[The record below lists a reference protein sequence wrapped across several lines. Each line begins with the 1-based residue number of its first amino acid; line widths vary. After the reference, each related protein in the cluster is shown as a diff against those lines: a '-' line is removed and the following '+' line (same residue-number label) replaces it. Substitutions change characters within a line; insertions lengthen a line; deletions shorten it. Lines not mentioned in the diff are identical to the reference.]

1 MSYDQQLRE
10 NEAKLEGNLNKLDQ
24 ATNSLDKD
32 KLDKWQGELAARKR
46 ALLDASDSGDQGA
59 TELAQV
65 DVEEAKA
72 MIERLNGTV
81 PELRTEVA
89 CLRRRGADIRAR
101 EAEIRARE
109 AEIRARERELRQ
121 QLEQVQRQL
130 EATEQ
135 VQRQLEAT
143 EQTIT
148 TELKTLQKARDEAK
162 AEQGEFLC
170 SCRQPHPPSPP
181 PSHTRANTRKH
192 TPCTRPWR
200 SHVLLFPLR
209 PLPLD
214 REQEACARAEGRC
227 DISSLCSN
235 HVARAFMTAQQ
246 SATHSL
252 VHPLTP
258 PSLFAFFLRAF
269 GCLTAALHWEQFT
282 TRDTHIH
289 NLRSKVR
296 LL

>member
-1 MSYDQQLRE
+1 
-10 NEAKLEGNLNKLDQ
+10 
-24 ATNSLDKD
+24 
-32 KLDKWQGELAARKR
+32 
-46 ALLDASDSGDQGA
+46 
-59 TELAQV
+59 
-65 DVEEAKA
+65 

-89 CLRRRGADIRAR
+89 RLRRREDDIRAR

-109 AEIRARERELRQ
+109 PELRQ
-121 QLEQVQRQL
+121 QLER
-130 EATEQ
+130 E
-135 VQRQLEAT
+135 QRQLEAT

-148 TELKTLQKARDEAK
+148 TELRTLQEARDEAK
-162 AEQGEFLC
+162 AKQGEFLC
-170 SCRQPHPPSPP
+170 SCRQPHPPSSPP
-181 PSHTRANTRKH
+181 PSHTRANTR
-192 TPCTRPWR
+192 
-200 SHVLLFPLR
+200 HVHGLGVLMCLPSLSA

-269 GCLTAALHWEQFT
+269 GCLTAALPWEQFA
-282 TRDTHIH
+282 TRDTRIH
-289 NLRSKVR
+289 NFRSEVR

>member
-1 MSYDQQLRE
+1 M
-10 NEAKLEGNLNKLDQ
+10 
-24 ATNSLDKD
+24 
-32 KLDKWQGELAARKR
+32 AARKE
-46 ALLDASDSGDQGA
+46 ALLDASDSGDQRA

-65 DVEEAKA
+65 DVEEAEA

-81 PELRTEVA
+81 PELRTAVA
-89 CLRRRGADIRAR
+89 CLRRREDDIRAR

-109 AEIRARERELRQ
+109 PELRQ
-121 QLEQVQRQL
+121 QLER
-130 EATEQ
+130 

-148 TELKTLQKARDEAK
+148 TELRTLQEARDEAK
-162 AEQGEFLC
+162 AKQGEFLC
-170 SCRQPHPPSPP
+170 SCRQPHPPSSPP

-192 TPCTRPWR
+192 TLCTRPRR

-235 HVARAFMTAQQ
+235 YVARAFMTAQRP
-246 SATHSL
+246 ATRSL
-252 VHPLTP
+252 AHP
-258 PSLFAFFLRAF
+258 PSFFAFFLRAF

-282 TRDTHIH
+282 TRDTRIH
-289 NLRSKVR
+289 NLRSDVR
-296 LL
+296 QL